1 MAAMTDFVFLASKI
15 TNDGDYSH
23 EIKRCLLRVRKAIKN
38 LDNMLNSRDITL
50 PAKVFIEKAMFFVFC
65 FFLIVIYKC

>member
-50 PAKVFIEKAMFFVFC
+50 PAKVFIEKAMFFVFW
-65 FFLIVIYKC
+65 FF